1 MLIPQAGCGKGS
13 VGCAH
18 AIWTAGFI
26 CLSIENRV
34 AKERKRL
41 ESETSGMN
49 ITVTK
54 PFLPPI
60 EDYQRYLREIWTRG
74 WLTNNGP
81 LVNELELRLKQYLNI
96 EHLLYVVNGTIALQV
111 AIKAL
116 GLTGEVIT
124 TPFSYVATTSSLL
137 WEGCEPVMVDILHD
151 TLNLDPTRIEEAITK
166 RTTGIL
172 ATHVY
177 GNACEIEAIETIAKA
192 HDLKVIY
199 DGAHAFAS
207 AYRGRS
213 LLSYGD
219 VSTTSFHATKLFH
232 TVEGG
237 MVCAREPELLRKM
250 SLLRNFGHASPTD
263 FECPGIN
270 GKSSEF
276 HAAMGLCNL
285 PHVAEILRL
294 RRELSMHYTAQLSA
308 ASVRRPTVT
317 AECDYNHAYYPVI
330 FDSEAV
336 LTKVVAALTANNIFP
351 RRYFY
356 PSLSRLPYLKRRF
369 ETPISDNISPR
380 VLCLPLY
387 HSLTTEE
394 VDMICRLIHRT
405 LRYNWS

>member
-1 MLIPQAGCGKGS
+1 
-13 VGCAH
+13 
-18 AIWTAGFI
+18 
-26 CLSIENRV
+26 
-34 AKERKRL
+34 
-41 ESETSGMN
+41 MN

-60 EDYQRYLREIWTRG
+60 EDYQRYLKEIWTRG

-116 GLTGEVIT
+116 GLTGQVIT
-124 TPFSYVATTSSLL
+124 TPFSYVATTSSLI
-137 WEGCEPVMVDILHD
+137 WEGCEPVMVDVLQD
-151 TLNLDPTRIEEAITK
+151 TLNIDPSRIEAAITK

-177 GNACEIEAIETIAKA
+177 GNACEIDTIEKIAKR
-192 HDLKVIY
+192 HGLKVIY

-207 AYRGRS
+207 AYHGRS

-219 VSTTSFHATKLFH
+219 VCTTSFHATKLFH

-237 MVCAREPELLRKM
+237 MVCTREPELLRKM
-250 SLLRNFGHASPTD
+250 SLLRNFGHTSPTD

-294 RRELSMHYTAQLSA
+294 RQELSEHYTAQLRA
-308 ASVRRPTVT
+308 VPVQRPKVT
-317 AECDYNHAYYPVI
+317 AGCDYNHAYYPVI
-330 FDSEAV
+330 FESEAV
-336 LTKVVAALTANNIFP
+336 LTKVAAALTSHHIFP

-356 PSLSRLPYLKRRF
+356 PSLSQLPYLKKRF
-369 ETPISDNISPR
+369 ETPISDDISPR
-380 VLCLPLY
+380 ILCLPLY
-387 HSLTTEE
+387 HSLTKEE
-394 VDMICRLIHRT
+394 IDMICRLINRT
-405 LRYNWS
+405 VRYT

>member
-1 MLIPQAGCGKGS
+1 
-13 VGCAH
+13 
-18 AIWTAGFI
+18 
-26 CLSIENRV
+26 
-34 AKERKRL
+34 
-41 ESETSGMN
+41 
-49 ITVTK
+49 
-54 PFLPPI
+54 
-60 EDYQRYLREIWTRG
+60 
-74 WLTNNGP
+74 
-81 LVNELELRLKQYLNI
+81 
-96 EHLLYVVNGTIALQV
+96 VVNGTIALQV

-137 WEGCEPVMVDILHD
+137 WEGCEPVMVDILGD
-151 TLNLDPTRIEEAITK
+151 TLNIDPALIEAAISK

-177 GNACEIEAIETIAKA
+177 GNACEIEAIERIAKA
-192 HDLKVIY
+192 HGLKVIY

-219 VSTTSFHATKLFH
+219 VTTTSFHATKLFH

-237 MVCAREPELLRKM
+237 LVATREPELLRKM
-250 SLLRNFGHASPTD
+250 SLMRNFGHISPTD

-270 GKSSEF
+270 GKGSEF

-285 PHVAEILRL
+285 PHVAEILRR
-294 RRELSMHYTAQLSA
+294 RRELSMHYTAQLRA
-308 ASVRRPTVT
+308 LPMQRPKVT
-317 AECDYNHAYYPVI
+317 DQCDYNHAYYPVI
-330 FDSEAV
+330 FESEAV
-336 LTKVVAALTANNIFP
+336 LTKVAAALTAHHIFP

-369 ETPISDNISPR
+369 ETPISDDISPR
-380 VLCLPLY
+380 ILCLPLY

-394 VDMICRLIHRT
+394 IDMICRLILRT
-405 LRYNWS
+405 VKYG